1 MKTHLFNSFRS
12 RVFIVIT
19 LLVLITALCISGFQQ
34 WQLENSHY
42 ASELANAQN
51 LLKMATVH
59 IENQY
64 ASYLFYRESLI
75 NERKRHLK
83 DVVGLI
89 FIELENLYAKVQAGG
104 LSTAEAQKTV
114 LECAHRLRYMDGTGY
129 VWVNNTE
136 YPYPRLIMHP
146 TMPELEWQN
155 TDRDIYNTARGK
167 GDNLFTAF
175 VEVCRE
181 SDQGYVDYSW
191 PKPTA
196 SGLSTQQPKLSYVR
210 LFKPWGWIVGTGVY
224 LDDIERDSN
233 LRIEAI
239 IRELRHAFGKI
250 RITENSY
257 LYVFDGSYN
266 VLVHPDYEGKTLAE
280 LKRPAAEKKLMNELM
295 ASAKIADKS
304 MTYIWEKPTDNKKG
318 HKYNKR
324 ALVFHFAPLDWYVVA
339 SLCIDEVNEPFIAL
353 RWNILIII
361 TILLSLSLVLAS
373 MLAKSLSQPLQRLA
387 EAAGKIE
394 TDGIH
399 TVEVPVTGTSETIE
413 LGNCLKSML
422 HSIKCTAY
430 DRDILFRQIQSEEEK
445 HRITLNSIA
454 DAVISTDTSGKILRM
469 NPMAET
475 ITGWMH
481 SEAFERDIGEVYRV
495 SVDGQPV
502 ASPVDRILNN
512 SSPVSANESITL
524 LARDGKEYHIAEQ
537 GLPIRN
543 ENGEIKGIVLVFH
556 NITEEFLNK
565 QKLKEAEWKFYA
577 LFEHSPLGVA
587 YHRMIYDKSGNPAD
601 YYFIDANTNYLELS
615 GTDPRGKTAREVF
628 PGIDKDIIDWIEIF
642 GKVAKTGEPKP
653 FQHYQAPNGRWYD
666 GVAFQYKPDHFV
678 VALLEITEQLKLEQQ
693 LRQAQKMDAIGQL
706 AGGIA
711 HDFNN
716 VLSGIVG
723 AAELLLMSTNNDPQT
738 RKLLGVIQE
747 SSGRATNLIRKLLT
761 FGRQTN
767 LTSVHMD
774 AHNAVREAVAIL
786 ECSIDK
792 KIRIQ
797 LKLAAENSHIS
808 GDPAQMQSVFINMG
822 INASHAMPDGGVL
835 SMESENI
842 VLDQITAKS
851 YDLEPGS
858 YLKLAVRDTGTGIK
872 AEDLPRIFEPFFTT
886 KDPGKGTG
894 LGLSAVFGI
903 IKQHRGSISV
913 YSEIGV
919 GSVFQ
924 ILLPLI
930 DMARPLSAKKEM
942 PVQGHGCILL
952 IDDEKII
959 TAIASSILDA
969 LGYDVVVAHNGS
981 EGIKAYESAR
991 EKIDLVLLDMIMP
1004 EMNGRECFE
1013 KLKEINPKVKVIL
1026 TSGFSKENDLKQM
1039 LDNGLSGFI
1048 HKPYSLI
1055 ELSHMLRKVM
1065 NSSPAPDE

>member
-1 MKTHLFNSFRS
+1 MKTPLFNSFRI
-12 RVFIVIT
+12 RVFVVIT

-34 WQLENSHY
+34 WQLEDSHY
-42 ASELANAQN
+42 STELVNAQN

-64 ASYLFYRESLI
+64 ESYLFYRESLI

-83 DVVGLI
+83 DVIGLI
-89 FIELENLYAKVQAGG
+89 FIEMETLYAKVQTGE
-104 LSTAEAQKTV
+104 LSTAEAQESV
-114 LECAHRLRYMDGTGY
+114 LECARRLRYMDGSGY
-129 VWVNNTE
+129 IWVNNTE

-146 TMPELEWQN
+146 TLPELEWQN
-155 TDRDIYNTARGK
+155 TNKDIYNTARGK

-181 SDQGYVDYSW
+181 NDHGYVDYHW

-196 SGLSTQQPKLSYVR
+196 SGLSTQQPKLSFVR

-224 LDDIERDSN
+224 LDDIEKDSH

-239 IRELRHAFGKI
+239 IRELRNAFRKI

-266 VLVHPDYEGKTLAE
+266 VLVHPDYEGRTLAE
-280 LKRPAAEKKLMNELM
+280 LKRPAAEKNLMNELM
-295 ASAKIADKS
+295 ASAKSADKAMS
-304 MTYIWEKPTDNKKG
+304 YTWEKPNDARKG
-318 HKYNKR
+318 HKYNKM
-324 ALVFHFAPLDWYVVA
+324 ALVHHFAPLDWYIVA
-339 SLCIDEVNEPFIAL
+339 SLCVDELNEPFIAL
-353 RWNILIII
+353 RWKILIII
-361 TILLSLSLVLAS
+361 SILLTLSLVLAS
-373 MLAKSLSQPLQRLA
+373 MLAKNLSQPLQRLA

-399 TVEVPVTGTSETIE
+399 TVEIPVTGTSETIE
-413 LGNCLKSML
+413 LGNCLRSML
-422 HSIKCTAY
+422 HSIKCAAH
-430 DRDILFRQIQSEEEK
+430 DRDILFHEIQSEEEK
-445 HRITLNSIA
+445 HRITLDSIA
-454 DAVISTDTSGKILRM
+454 DAVIPTDTSGKILRM

-475 ITGWMH
+475 LTGWTH
-481 SEAFERDIGEVYRV
+481 TEAFEQDISEVYRV
-495 SVDGQPV
+495 SVDGHSV
-502 ASPVDRILNN
+502 ENPVDRILNN
-512 SSPVSANESITL
+512 NRHVSTNENIIL
-524 LARDGKEYHIAEQ
+524 LARGGKEYHIAEQ
-537 GLPIRN
+537 GSPIRN
-543 ENGEIKGIVLVFH
+543 ENGEVKGIVLVFH

-565 QKLKEAEWKFYA
+565 QKLKEAEWKFHA
-577 LFEHSPLGVA
+577 LFEYSPIGVA
-587 YHRMIYDKSGNPAD
+587 YHRMIYDKDGNPAD
-601 YYFIDANTNYLELS
+601 YYFIDANSNYLELS
-615 GTDPRGKTAREVF
+615 GVDPRGKTVKEVF
-628 PGIDKDIIDWIEIF
+628 PDIDKDTVDWIEIF

-653 FQHYQAPNGRWYD
+653 FQHFQAPNGRWYD

-723 AAELLLMSTNNDPQT
+723 AAELLILSAGEDPQT
-738 RKLLGVIQE
+738 RKLLGIIQE

-767 LTSVHMD
+767 LTSVQMD
-774 AHNAVREAVAIL
+774 AHDAVREAVAIL

-797 LKLAAENSHIS
+797 LKLAAESS
-808 GDPAQMQSVFINMG
+808 YVAGDPAQLQSVFINMG
-822 INASHAMPDGGVL
+822 INASHAMPDGGLL
-835 SMESENI
+835 SIESENTA
-842 VLDQITAKS
+842 LDKMTARA

-894 LGLSAVFGI
+894 LGLSASFGI
-903 IKQHRGSISV
+903 IKQHHGAISV
-913 YSEIGV
+913 YSEMGV

-930 DMARPLSAKKEM
+930 DMAKPLSDKEEK
-942 PVQGHGCILL
+942 PVQGHGCILV
-952 IDDEKII
+952 IDDEQII
-959 TAIASSILDA
+959 TFIASAILDS
-969 LGYDVVVAHNGS
+969 LGYDVLVAQNGS
-981 EGIKAYESAR
+981 EGIKIYENEH

-1013 KLKEINPKVKVIL
+1013 KLKEIDPKVKVIL
-1026 TSGFSKENDLKQM
+1026 TSGFSKDSDFQQM
-1039 LDNGLSGFI
+1039 QDKGLSGFI
-1048 HKPYSLI
+1048 HKPYGLV
-1055 ELSHMLRKVM
+1055 ELSHMLKKVM
-1065 NSSPAPDE
+1065 HSQAPDE